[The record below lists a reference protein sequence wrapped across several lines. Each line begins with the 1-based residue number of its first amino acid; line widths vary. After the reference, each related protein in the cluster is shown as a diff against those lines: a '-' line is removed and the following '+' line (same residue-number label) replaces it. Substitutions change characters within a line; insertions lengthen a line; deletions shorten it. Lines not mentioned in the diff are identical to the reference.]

1 MEGVRVEGL
10 PCSCPETP
18 HETDWVELTP
28 RPTVAIGAALHMA
41 INLHGN
47 NPILMQASLI
57 ESEVVNGIVAWSFT
71 DLDEKGRR
79 FPVPVQRDLPGW
91 VDTVNRFL
99 PFDMGGSAVANKA
112 DELYSKEILRPL
124 VEALSKASESG
135 PMGDSTSPIV
145 RSGKKHPKR
154 PKPSLQVVP
163 EDGPPSVALAR

>member
-10 PCSCPETP
+10 PCSCPGKP

-71 DLDEKGRR
+71 DVDEKGRR
-79 FPVPVQRDLPGW
+79 FDVPVQRDLPGW

-112 DELYSKEILRPL
+112 DELYSKEVLRPL
-124 VEALSKASESG
+124 VEALSMSSESG
-135 PMGDSTSPIV
+135 PTDSSTSPTTGP
-145 RSGKKHPKR
+145 GKKRQKR
-154 PKPSLQVVP
+154 SKPSLRVVQ
-163 EDGPPSVALAR
+163 EDGPPSVAQAR